1 MSVSTLFH
9 TGVARISKHAPTIL
23 SVGASIGVVVTSAL
37 AWRAG
42 RTFEDVE
49 YRNYERIKDCQN
61 RADEIPD
68 EEVPSI
74 ERKNRLAFAL
84 DAARHIAPTV
94 IIGGTTIALIYFSN
108 GISRKRMA
116 ALSAAYFA
124 TQNAF
129 DNYKAKMVDTLG
141 KETVDKIV
149 APKLPNYGKTAEE
162 ILENDDRNDAADVT
176 DAVLSMVRECSPYA
190 RIISETSSTA
200 WDPNE
205 DYTVMNLTEIQ
216 AWANRRLQ
224 KKGHLFLN
232 EVFDQLGLSR
242 MKEGAL
248 VGWLKNGDGDGYISF
263 GDFESAIYRVP
274 DYERKSIHSNVVV
287 DFNVDGVI
295 WDKI

>member
-1 MSVSTLFH
+1 MTLSTIFH
-9 TGVARISKHAPTIL
+9 TAIGRVSKHAPTIL
-23 SVGASIGVVVTSAL
+23 SVGASVGVVATSAF
-37 AWRAG
+37 AWHAG

-61 RADEIPD
+61 RANGIPD

-74 ERKNRLAFAL
+74 ERRNRLAFAL

-108 GISRKRMA
+108 SISRKRMA

-124 TQNAF
+124 VQNAF
-129 DNYKAKMVDTLG
+129 DNYKSKMVNALG

-149 APKLPNYGKTAEE
+149 QPKLPNYGKTAEE

-190 RIISETSSTA
+190 RVISETSSTA

-205 DYTVMNLTEIQ
+205 DYTTMNLTEIQ
-216 AWANRRLQ
+216 AWANRRLE

-248 VGWLKNGDGDGYISF
+248 VGWLKNGDGDGYVSF
-263 GDFESAIYRVP
+263 GDIEGSIYRVP